1 MRLKRNIA
9 VALLSASLLLSSQA
23 LAQAE
28 DIESPTPANPSPT
41 ASATPSAGESH
52 SAPTESPSPSPAPSS
67 ATAPSPAPSPAP
79 SSTPGLS
86 RFSTLADNEDD
97 VPIAEMEHCP
107 AGELPQAPEVYNG
120 PQVWASVDGGDPT
133 TPRTLGAWSN
143 IPDMRKY
150 SYWDPMGREP
160 WGYALGMARIICGAA
175 ENSEIKIGMYF
186 VRALVI
192 DPNRPENDADAIW
205 DALEWVV
212 THRNV
217 KASMVLEGQNSC
229 IVAANGQSC
238 SSPMSGGASSD
249 VYDVRQRVEER
260 WKDIGDVIYCI
271 NACMN
276 TKRFGTYFY
285 GISHEKFVTISDT
298 IWPNANAG
306 TGPDASQHPI
316 VISTSGN
323 FARSQIR
330 SYIQDAMYVYDDY
343 KLFQQFD
350 QRFDAM
356 ESCAMNKCAIP
367 KNPGSNH
374 GALHLSL
381 EGDRGVWASNMVR
394 RPTDAGKGTE
404 VIFSPQ
410 RSTDVNAYVSQLD
423 GIDCKVDRN
432 VRVAMFSMTDGLAQT
447 MANRLSA
454 LSKSGCKVEVLLS
467 LPGGGRG
474 LSSGVVNTLT
484 KAKIPFTC
492 TARSMHTK
500 LILFGPDHGPGSIL
514 EGTQNMS
521 VSGQLYSDEHILSIK
536 AHDVQKPGQLA
547 DVAEIYGQYLA
558 IFNDLKNL
566 TGSDG
571 KPSSR
576 ARCLA

>member
-1 MRLKRNIA
+1 MKLIRHVA
-9 VALLSASLLLSSQA
+9 VALATTSLLLSSHA
-23 LAQAE
+23 IAQAE
-28 DIESPTPANPSPT
+28 DEVPETPETPETSQT
-41 ASATPSAGESH
+41 TSA
-52 SAPTESPSPSPAPSS
+52 AP
-67 ATAPSPAPSPAP
+67 
-79 SSTPGLS
+79 
-86 RFSTLADNEDD
+86 LAAQEDED
-97 VPIAEMEHCP
+97 EPKSIAEMEHCP
-107 AGELPQAPEVYNG
+107 AGEKPAAPEVYYG
-120 PQVWASVDGGDPT
+120 PQVWASVDGGTPT

-143 IPDMRKY
+143 ISDMRKY

-175 ENSEIKIGMYF
+175 PNSEIKIGMYF
-186 VRALVI
+186 VRAMVI

-229 IVAANGQSC
+229 IVAADGQSC
-238 SSPMSGGASSD
+238 SSPMSGSAPSD
-249 VYDVRQRVEER
+249 VKDVRQRVEER
-260 WKDIGDVIYCI
+260 WKKIGDVIYCI

-298 IWPNANAG
+298 IWPNSKAG
-306 TGPDASQHPI
+306 TGPDPSQHPI

-356 ESCAMNKCAIP
+356 ESCALNKCAIP
-367 KNPGSNH
+367 KNPGSAYS
-374 GALHLSL
+374 ALHLAL

-423 GIDCKVDRN
+423 GIDCKVD
-432 VRVAMFSMTDGLAQT
+432 S
-447 MANRLSA
+447 
-454 LSKSGCKVEVLLS
+454 
-467 LPGGGRG
+467 
-474 LSSGVVNTLT
+474 TL
-484 KAKIPFTC
+484 
-492 TARSMHTK
+492 R
-500 LILFGPDHGPGSIL
+500 
-514 EGTQNMS
+514 
-521 VSGQLYSDEHILSIK
+521 
-536 AHDVQKPGQLA
+536 
-547 DVAEIYGQYLA
+547 
-558 IFNDLKNL
+558 
-566 TGSDG
+566 
-571 KPSSR
+571 
-576 ARCLA
+576 